1 MTSLYKINDE
11 MLKILN
17 GEFDEENLEEVQ
29 KQFLELEEQKDEKIN
44 NTVKYIRNLEWDF
57 ENIDAE
63 IKRLQELKKSKK
75 NKIDSLKDLIQF
87 VLDWATFESHVCK
100 IWYRKSE
107 QVIVD
112 ADLEKI
118 SLNYIKIKETKSV
131 DKVKVKKVLKK
142 WKKIKWLHIETIQNL
157 SIK

>member
-1 MTSLYKINDE
+1 MELYKINDE
-11 MLKILN
+11 MLKILSV
-17 GEFDEENLEEVQ
+17 DITEENLEEMQ
-29 KQFLELEEQKDEKIN
+29 NKFLWLDKQKDEKIN
-44 NTVKYIRNLEWDF
+44 NTIKYIKSIEWDF
-57 ENIDAE
+57 ENIDTE

-75 NKIDSLKDLIQF
+75 SKIDSLKDLIQF

-112 ADLEKI
+112 VDLEKI

-131 DKVKVKKVLKK
+131 DKVKAKKD
-142 WKKIKWLHIETIQNL
+142 IKAGKEINGIHIETIQNL